1 MFHSGKSTGLIPQAR
16 HGNVGWQHGSGA
28 HHKDAIGQGYPFQ
41 LGGAVCTVTQL
52 NSLLNSLLIHKNSY
66 NPPSPDELLSKGA
79 RIANIKTSANAS
91 EKTTVCI
98 VLKQRNNSGYCGQVC
113 YLEQQMAVLLDK

>member
-28 HHKDAIGQGYPFQ
+28 HHKDAIGQRYPFQ
-41 LGGAVCTVTQL
+41 LGGAVCTITQ
-52 NSLLNSLLIHKNSY
+52 LNSLLIHKNSD

-79 RIANIKTSANAS
+79 RIADIKASAKAS

-98 VLKQRNNSGYCGQVC
+98 VLKQGSNSRDYGQVS
-113 YLEQQMAVLLDK
+113 YLEK

>member
-28 HHKDAIGQGYPFQ
+28 HHKDAIRQRYPFQ

-52 NSLLNSLLIHKNSY
+52 NSLLNSLLIHKSSD
-66 NPPSPDELLSKGA
+66 NPPSPDELLSKSA
-79 RIANIKTSANAS
+79 RIADIKASAKAS

-98 VLKQRNNSGYCGQVC
+98 MLKQESNSEDYGQVL
-113 YLEQQMAVLLDK
+113 YLEK

>member
-28 HHKDAIGQGYPFQ
+28 HHKDAIRQRYPFQ

-52 NSLLNSLLIHKNSY
+52 NSLLIHKNSE

-79 RIANIKTSANAS
+79 RIADIKTSAKAS

-98 VLKQRNNSGYCGQVC
+98 VLKQGSNSRDYGQVS
-113 YLEQQMAVLLDK
+113 YLEK